1 MLSLSTQ
8 HNFFHFDLHIPTD
21 WLGHDKLHIDYCYR
35 ARFANLI
42 VSYINH
48 LHVNHNTPIHIKF
61 RSRQAISR
69 RNRKRNFKLKRIQK
83 NFTLH
88 REISP
93 VCSYTHFKNFLKL
106 NGIRYARLSVISNHT
121 LRLHFSNLSNML
133 YADRVLTVNIFDS
146 NNFTNWIQQNK

>member
-1 MLSLSTQ
+1 MNSTSVSKRINSIFNTKFYLKIFFSLT
-8 HNFFHFDLHIPTD
+8 
-21 WLGHDKLHIDYCYR
+21 
-35 ARFANLI
+35 
-42 VSYINH
+42 
-48 LHVNHNTPIHIKF
+48 
-61 RSRQAISR
+61 RQAISR

-93 VCSYTHFKNFLKL
+93 VCSYTHLKNFLKL